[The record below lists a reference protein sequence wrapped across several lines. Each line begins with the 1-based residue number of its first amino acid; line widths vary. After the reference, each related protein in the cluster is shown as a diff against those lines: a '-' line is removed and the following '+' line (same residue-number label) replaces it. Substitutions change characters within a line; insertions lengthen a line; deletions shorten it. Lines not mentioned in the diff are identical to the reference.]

1 MVAEERLEM
10 VRKYE
15 AQILELLSDEPKT
28 PNEIARELGIHQNT
42 AQTTLM
48 QLALS
53 KPDVVGYKRVG
64 RTHLF
69 WRKTGKENSS

>member
-1 MVAEERLEM
+1 MVETTELG
-10 VRKYE
+10 KYNNE
-15 AQILELLSDEPKT
+15 ILGLLSDEPKT
-28 PNEIARELGIHQNT
+28 PNEIAERLGIHQKT

-53 KPDVVGYKRVG
+53 KPGIVGYKRVG

-69 WRKTGKENSS
+69 WLKQRKKK

>member
-1 MVAEERLEM
+1 MVEITELG
-10 VRKYE
+10 KYDNE
-15 AQILELLSDEPKT
+15 ILGLLSDEPKT
-28 PNEIARELGIHQNT
+28 PNEIAEKLGIHQKT

-53 KPDVVGYKRVG
+53 KPEVVGYKRVG

-69 WRKTGKENSS
+69 WLRQREKK

>member
-1 MVAEERLEM
+1 MLERPE
-10 VRKYE
+10 VGKYE
-15 AQILELLSDEPKT
+15 NEILKLLSDEPKT
-28 PNEIARELGIHQNT
+28 PNEIAEKLSIHQKT

-53 KPDVVGYKRVG
+53 KPKIIGYKRVG

-69 WRKTGKENSS
+69 WRKKHNEL

>member
-1 MVAEERLEM
+1 MVETTELG
-10 VRKYE
+10 KYDN
-15 AQILELLSDEPKT
+15 AILSLLSDEPKT
-28 PNEIARELGIHQNT
+28 PNEIAGKLGVHQKT

-53 KPDVVGYKRVG
+53 KPEIIGYKRVG

-69 WRKTGKENSS
+69 WLKGKK

>member
-1 MVAEERLEM
+1 MVEIAELG
-10 VRKYE
+10 KYDNK
-15 AQILELLSDEPKT
+15 ILNLLSDEPKT
-28 PNEIARELGIHQNT
+28 PNEIAEKLGIHQKT

-53 KPDVVGYKRVG
+53 RPEVVGYKRVG

-69 WRKTGKENSS
+69 WLKEMQKK

>member
-1 MVAEERLEM
+1 MVETVELG
-10 VRKYE
+10 KYDKK
-15 AQILELLSDEPKT
+15 ILSLLSDEPKT
-28 PNEIARELGIHQNT
+28 PNEIAEKLRIHQKT

-53 KPDVVGYKRVG
+53 TPRIVGYKRVG

-69 WRKTGKENSS
+69 WLKHKEEKE

>member
-1 MVAEERLEM
+1 MSERLEM
-10 VRKYE
+10 GKYNDK
-15 AQILELLSDEPKT
+15 ILALLSDEPKT
-28 PNEIARELGIHQNT
+28 PNEIAKKLGIHQKT

-53 KPDVVGYKRVG
+53 KPEIVGYKRVG

-69 WRKTGKENSS
+69 WLKQREKKE